1 MTILSTKH
9 GQKMPSGTTAL
20 IFVQLFSLI
29 SYATIYSTLAIYCSQ
44 GLRLDDHFTTSLI
57 AMFLAF
63 NYGLHLL
70 GGYIGGRFL
79 SYRSLFIISM
89 LSIAT
94 GCYLITAPTLQ
105 GFYSGIAFFLTGA
118 GLNVTCLN
126 CMVTQLFESDDK
138 RRETAFLWNYSSM
151 NVGFFVANIIAGY
164 FQLHSNYREL
174 FLLSGVGNLIA
185 IVLVGIN
192 WSKLKDI
199 QTAYQLSSRKTPR
212 ILFGVTLVIALLCAL
227 YRLVEHPAASQN
239 LIIYGTLCVFA
250 FLLAL
255 SFTEKDIVSRQKMHA
270 YLIFCVAAIVFW
282 TIALL
287 VPNGLALFLE
297 RNVDRHILNFTIPPQ
312 WFFNINPFMIMLGA
326 PIFAT
331 LFQWLRRKGYKV
343 TLTQQFSAALLF
355 MGLGLLVIPLGILF
369 SHADGSVPAIWIT
382 IGYALQGTGEIFI
395 GPIGFAMI
403 GQLAPPRLRGVM
415 MGTWMM
421 TIGMSGAITGIVSK
435 WATYT
440 STGDLS
446 PLATN
451 YTYGRVFILLG
462 LASVLI
468 AVLLFKLRSLL
479 DRLIRE
485 PAIKTIDKPLT
496 INKTAVLSENY

>member
-1 MTILSTKH
+1 MTTLAAKS
-9 GQKMPSGTTAL
+9 GQKMPSGTVAL

-29 SYATIYSTLAIYCSQ
+29 SFATIYSTLAIYCSQ
-44 GLRLDDHFTTSLI
+44 GLHLDDHFTTSLI

-70 GGYIGGRFL
+70 GGYVGGRFL

-94 GCYLITAPTLQ
+94 GCYLITTPTLH

-126 CMVTQLFESDDK
+126 CMVTQLFQPDDK

-151 NVGFFVANIIAGY
+151 NLGFFIANIIAGS
-164 FQLHSNYREL
+164 FQLHSNYRDL
-174 FLLSGVGNLIA
+174 FLLSGLGNIIA
-185 IVLVGIN
+185 IVLVACN

-199 QTAYQLSSRKTPR
+199 QTAYQVATNKVPR
-212 ILFGVTLVIALLCAL
+212 VIFGITLIVALFCAL

-239 LIIYGTLCVFA
+239 LVIYGTLLVFA

-255 SFTEKDIVSRQKMHA
+255 SFAEKDIVSRQKMHA
-270 YLIFCVAAIVFW
+270 YLIFSAAAITFW

-297 RNVDRHILNFTIPPQ
+297 RNVNRQIFNFTIPPQ
-312 WFFNINPFMIMLGA
+312 WFFNINPFMIMLGG
-326 PIFAT
+326 PILAA
-331 LFQWLRRKGYKV
+331 LFQWLRRKGYRV
-343 TLTQQFSAALLF
+343 TLTQQFSAALFL
-355 MGLGLLVIPLGILF
+355 MGAGLLVIPLGIAF
-369 SHADGSVPAIWIT
+369 ANADGYVPAIWIT
-382 IGYALQGTGEIFI
+382 VGYALQGSGELFL
-395 GPIGFAMI
+395 GPIGYAMV
-403 GQLAPPRLRGVM
+403 GQLAPARLRGVM

-421 TIGMSGAITGIVSK
+421 VSGMGGAITGIVSK
-435 WATYT
+435 WATY
-440 STGDLS
+440 SATGDLS

-451 YTYGRVFILLG
+451 FTYGRVFILLG
-462 LASVLI
+462 LASVLV
-468 AVLLFKLRSLL
+468 AVILFRLRPLL

-485 PAIKTIDKPLT
+485 PRVKVTDE
-496 INKTAVLSENY
+496 VLAASKAEIVAS